1 MATNLKPGT
10 AEETLE
16 DRVSRLL
23 VGAVDM
29 HCHSGPS
36 VMARDLNHIEA
47 MKECADAGFRA
58 MLIKDHYYSATPI
71 TELLNQTHGHLNVKL
86 FSGVPLNNSVGGF
99 NKYAVDHG
107 IALGAKLVWLPTFS
121 AKNHIESPSGTR
133 AGFPHTIKKML
144 PFDPLTPLDG
154 NGRVKDE
161 VKEILDLIAQ
171 HDVILAG
178 GHLHISE
185 ILPVFEEAKKR
196 GVKRLLVNHPSF
208 IVNASLDQIRELVA
222 MGAYIEHSMCMFIV
236 VPRRKRDPFP
246 PETLDALIKAGTV
259 DRTILASDLGQRGA
273 DHPVQGF
280 RNVIKICMG
289 LGYSDEDI
297 HKMISRNPIKLLGLD
312 ESQEVAAQAG

>member
-1 MATNLKPGT
+1 MAANLQPG
-10 AEETLE
+10 ASDPALEE
-16 DRVSRLL
+16 RISRLL

-36 VMARDLNHIEA
+36 VMARDINHIEA
-47 MKECADAGFRA
+47 MQEAAAAGFRA

-71 TELLNQTHGHLNVKL
+71 TEMLNQMYSHLKVTMI
-86 FSGVPLNNSVGGF
+86 SGVPLNNAVGGF

-133 AGFPHTIKKML
+133 AGFPHTIKKMI

-171 HDVILAG
+171 NDVILAG
-178 GHLHISE
+178 GHCHISE
-185 ILPVFEEAKKR
+185 ILPVFDEATRR
-196 GVKRLLVNHPSF
+196 GVTRLLVNHPSF
-208 IVNASLDQIRELVA
+208 IVGASHDDIRRLVA
-222 MGAYIEHSMCMFIV
+222 MGAYIEHSMCMFIK
-236 VPRRKRDPFP
+236 VPKRKRDPFP
-246 PETLDALIKAGTV
+246 PAELDKLIQAGTV
-259 DRTILASDLGQRGA
+259 NRTILASDLGQQGA
-273 DHPVQGF
+273 DHPVTGF
-280 RNVIKICMG
+280 RNVIRICID

-297 HKMISRNPIKLLGLD
+297 RKLVSRNALDLLGM
-312 ESQEVAAQAG
+312 EK